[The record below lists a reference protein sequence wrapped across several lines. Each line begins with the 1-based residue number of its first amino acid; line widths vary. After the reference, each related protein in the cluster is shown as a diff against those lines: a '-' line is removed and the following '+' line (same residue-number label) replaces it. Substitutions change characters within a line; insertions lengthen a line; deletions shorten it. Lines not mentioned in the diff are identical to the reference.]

1 MKVPKTLFNQHVTDR
16 VCAHCLGMRGKGKE
30 GQAIENHPIEE
41 AVGQVLGGQQHDK
54 HHHKFSIEHQE
65 PSDDATRN
73 AAAVSDEPHSVG
85 ATAGRGRGAVLWL

>member
-1 MKVPKTLFNQHVTDR
+1 
-16 VCAHCLGMRGKGKE
+16 MRGKGEE

-41 AVGQVLGGQQHDK
+41 AVDQVLGGQQHDK
-54 HHHKFSIEHQE
+54 HHHKFSIEDQE
-65 PSDDATRN
+65 PSDDATCN